1 MGLPYGENCVILAD
15 VVMGGAMWF
24 DWQAAAQRRT
34 TSWLTLN
41 QTGMTKNE
49 SSPTSPASV
58 SSALRTRSDP
68 RFTSTHSIVILYSA
82 AAHSVYSAPLG
93 SPHPA
98 HHLGIQTSYIVHT
111 LFILRA
117 DDIHTVRGC
126 GRACGH
132 ASSCVA
138 ALTREWPV
146 LLQFLSV
153 ACSLMLCAK
162 CAYTDRQS
170 GERLLTDNR
179 ILFSLL
185 VPQPKSWGDLSHPVP
200 MVVAPMLNL
209 LTCKWVRNIHI
220 NGWWITICICIWLD
234 TAPHIHTGTSRP
246 HIGQTDKHTRDC
258 DSNYYLQRY
267 IIDTT
272 LYCGNSRQI
281 HQSRRSTATVSEIT
295 IHNINSITRCQSTQ
309 IKYKPT
315 RLHHS
320 LSVTSHLV
328 SKQLETNIIHGKN
341 RATLNYYWNM
351 GKISQNRQQQLLV
364 TLMYMKHCYEN
375 KIYNYMK
382 AYRTI
387 KEDQKM

>member
-1 MGLPYGENCVILAD
+1 MSECGRGTLQAHGILGHGTRAMTSRRPPPRSTHTSCCRLQLQSLHPINSYASQLAD
-15 VVMGGAMWF
+15 
-24 DWQAAAQRRT
+24 R
-34 TSWLTLN
+34 
-41 QTGMTKNE
+41 
-49 SSPTSPASV
+49 P
-58 SSALRTRSDP
+58 
-68 RFTSTHSIVILYSA
+68 
-82 AAHSVYSAPLG
+82 SAPACPPPVG
-93 SPHPA
+93 SQRYQDV
-98 HHLGIQTSYIVHT
+98 IHT